1 MGSNKNNIVS
11 QDNLL
16 NTSNNLNSRISL
28 DKYNEKSKT
37 FLSAYPDSNIDSR
50 FNNYRNLLYKG
61 PRENTF
67 DRDLLYKY
75 RNPYLIT
82 DYRYKNPYLTENN
95 HKNYYLSSNVY
106 YRNPYLSSEINYR
119 NPYLSSEINYKNPH
133 LYSYSE

>member
-67 DRDLLYKY
+67 DRDLSSNVYY
-75 RNPYLIT
+75 RNPYLS
-82 DYRYKNPYLTENN
+82 NEFNN
-95 HKNYYLSSNVY
+95 
-106 YRNPYLSSEINYR
+106 RNPYLSSEINYR
-119 NPYLSSEINYKNPH
+119 NP
-133 LYSYSE
+133 